1 MSQRSS
7 RMTRRSWRPEVVACL
22 AAVSAA
28 ALLATGSVASAHTMA
43 RAKGH
48 ALLSAS
54 VHPPTFDNT
63 KLIGIRNALSKAMKG
78 KSLSSVNTWMVVN
91 ILATYWVAGK
101 DGNSAAAKEL
111 GVPAH
116 FEGPSQGQLTTQ
128 LSMYN
133 TLGANGANG
142 LFTSVIDPAR
152 PPAGPYKP
160 SLFLNSIVG

>member
-1 MSQRSS
+1 MSQPSS
-7 RMTRRSWRPEVVACL
+7 RGKRRSWRPQVVACL
-22 AAVSAA
+22 VAVSAA
-28 ALLATGSVASAHTMA
+28 AVFATASVASAHTMA

-101 DGNSAAAKEL
+101 DGNAAAAKEL
-111 GVPAH
+111 GVAGAFRGPVTGPADH
-116 FEGPSQGQLTTQ
+116 AVVDVQH
-128 LSMYN
+128 
-133 TLGANGANG
+133 AW
-142 LFTSVIDPAR
+142 
-152 PPAGPYKP
+152 PPMVPTACSPR
-160 SLFLNSIVG
+160 